1 MGFEHIPVLFDE
13 TIEGLAIRPDGIYVD
28 CTVGGG
34 GHSKAIVE
42 RLRDGQLIAIDQD
55 EEALQAAQ
63 INLYPWKDRITFVHS
78 NFGALDQ
85 ILDNLG
91 IERIDGILMDIG
103 VSSHQ
108 LDDRSRG
115 FSYHDD
121 APLDMRMD
129 QTGEMP
135 TAADVVNTY
144 SADALA
150 QIFWDY
156 GEERWGKRIA
166 QFIVEERKR
175 HLIRSTSEL
184 VEVIKKAVPKG
195 ARQQDKHPARR
206 VFQAL
211 RIEVNHELDVLKQVL
226 DSAVAHLNPQGRICV
241 ITFHSLEDR
250 IVKNAFRAMAQ
261 GCTCPPNF
269 PVCVCG
275 RTKQIKL
282 ITRKPITARE
292 SELKENARSRS
303 AKLRVAERIT
313 EG

>member
-1 MGFEHIPVLFDE
+1 MAFEHIPVLFNE
-13 TIEGLAIRPDGIYVD
+13 TIDGLAIKPDGLYVD

-34 GHSKAIVE
+34 GHAKAIVE
-42 RLRDGQLIAIDQD
+42 RLDRGQLIAIDQD

-63 INLYPWKDRITFVHS
+63 INLYPWKDKITFVHS
-78 NFGALDQ
+78 NFAELDQ
-85 ILDNLG
+85 ILDNLA
-91 IERIDGILMDIG
+91 IEGIDGILMDIG

-129 QTGEMP
+129 RNGDIP
-135 TAADVVNTY
+135 TAADIINTY

-150 QIFWDY
+150 EIFWNY

-166 QFIVEERKR
+166 QFIIEARKR
-175 HLIRSTSEL
+175 HLIRTTSEL
-184 VEVIKKAVPKG
+184 VDVIKRAVPKG
-195 ARQQDKHPARR
+195 ARRQDKHPARR

-211 RIEVNHELDVLKQVL
+211 RIEVNHELDVLKRVL
-226 DSAVAHLNPQGRICV
+226 NSAVAHLNPGGRIAV

-250 IVKNAFRAMAQ
+250 IVKNVFREMAQ
-261 GCTCPPNF
+261 GCICPPDF
-269 PVCVCG
+269 PVCICG
-275 RTKQIKL
+275 KRRLIKP
-282 ITRKPITARE
+282 ITHKPITASQ
-292 SELKENARSRS
+292 SELEENARSRS

-313 EG
+313 EE